1 MEKHYDVRVHK
12 IENTD
17 KYHLG
22 IISWAD
28 MDCVYE
34 GDLSAEEVLSIL
46 DKYDIIN
53 NFNKHDKL

>member
-1 MEKHYDVRVHK
+1 MEKHYDVHIHK
-12 IENTD
+12 IKNTN

-34 GDLSAEEVLSIL
+34 GDLSAEEVLFIL
-46 DKYDIIN
+46 DEYDII
-53 NFNKHDKL
+53 K

>member
-1 MEKHYDVRVHK
+1 MGKHYDVRVHK
-12 IENTD
+12 IGQN

-34 GDLSAEEVLSIL
+34 GDLCAQEVLSIL

-53 NFNKHDKL
+53 NFNKHNKL